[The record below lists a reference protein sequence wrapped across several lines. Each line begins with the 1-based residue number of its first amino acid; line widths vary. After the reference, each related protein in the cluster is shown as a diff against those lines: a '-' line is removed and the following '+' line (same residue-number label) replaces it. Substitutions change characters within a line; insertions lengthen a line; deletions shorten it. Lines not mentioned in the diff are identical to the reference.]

1 MTAPTHGL
9 LGLIN
14 ALRATV
20 APVRVVDR
28 EQLGRALFVGSGD
41 SLAAG
46 LLAERFGHRAMSA
59 GDLAWS
65 DRLPPAFDTVVGVSH
80 SGRTAA
86 TVRAVEAARVAG
98 LRTVAVT
105 ARDSS
110 SLTGAADSTILVPT
124 IDVDEEVPAA
134 GYVTL
139 ALGVLALAGTKGL
152 ESGGGA
158 EVADGLAALASSAAP
173 LIDRLTAI
181 RPDAISVLTLPDL
194 RGAGDFWSLKLI
206 EATGLCV
213 RSVPLEEAGHVD
225 YFIGPQSHLSIH
237 LIGSQGIARHQRL
250 AEALAD
256 NGHHVVPVRVPS
268 PAAGGDPIWSEIAMA
283 AYGAHVAQKTALRW
297 NRPPFRGGQVP
308 MDARHIQTPTDGS

>member
-1 MTAPTHGL
+1 MTAPL
-9 LGLIN
+9 LSLIN
-14 ALRATV
+14 ALRATT
-20 APVRVVDR
+20 APVRLADEVH
-28 EQLGRALFVGSGD
+28 LGRALFVGSGD

-110 SLTGAADSTILVPT
+110 SLTGAADSTVLVPT
-124 IDVDEEVPAA
+124 IDVDEEIPAA

-139 ALGVLALAGTKGL
+139 ALGVLGLAGTNGL

-158 EVADGLAALASSAAP
+158 ELADGLVALASSAAYVT
-173 LIDRLTAI
+173 DRLPALG
-181 RPDAISVLTLPDL
+181 PAAISVLTLPDL

-225 YFIGPQSHLSIH
+225 YFIGPQSHLTVH
-237 LIGSQGIARHQRL
+237 LVGAQGIDRHRRL
-250 AEALAD
+250 AEALAGC
-256 NGHHVVPVRVPS
+256 GHHVLIVETPARLTGGEPVWP
-268 PAAGGDPIWSEIAMA
+268 EIAMA
-283 AYGAHVAQKTALRW
+283 TYGSHVAQQAARQW
-297 NRPPFRGGQVP
+297 SRSPFRGGQVP
-308 MDARHIQTPTDGS
+308 MDARHIHLPDQY